1 VGPSLKVPRV
11 ARGAAYGDIDN
22 DGDLDLLMTTNW
34 GPALLWR
41 NDGGNGNQYLK
52 VKTIGTRSNRD
63 GIGAVVR
70 LKVPSGALW
79 QQVKSGSSYCS
90 QSELPLTFGLGRS
103 AQVASL
109 EVVWPSGT
117 VDRIS
122 NVSSNQFLAIQEGTN
137 RAQAFGA
144 TKPK

>member
-1 VGPSLKVPRV
+1 LKSPRV

-22 DGDLDLLMTTNW
+22 DGDLDVLVNTNG

-41 NDGGNGNQYLK
+41 NDGGNANQYLK

-70 LKVPSGALW
+70 LKLPSGTLW

-90 QSELPLTFGLGRS
+90 QSELPVTFGLGKI
-103 AQVASL
+103 AQVPSL

-122 NVSSNQFLAIQEGTN
+122 NVASNQFLSIQEGTN
-137 RAQAFGA
+137 RAQPFAA

>member
-1 VGPSLKVPRV
+1 LKIPRV

-22 DGDLDLLMTTNW
+22 DGDLEVLVTTNG

-41 NDGGNGNQYLK
+41 NDGGNANQYLK
-52 VKTIGTRSNRD
+52 VKTVGMRSNRD

-70 LKVPSGALW
+70 LKLPSGTLW

-90 QSELPLTFGLGRS
+90 QSELPLTFGLGKTT
-103 AQVASL
+103 QVPSL

-117 VDRIS
+117 VDRIP
-122 NVSSNQFLAIQEGTN
+122 NVSSNQFVTIQEGTN
-137 RAQAFGA
+137 RAQALGT
-144 TKPK
+144 TKVK